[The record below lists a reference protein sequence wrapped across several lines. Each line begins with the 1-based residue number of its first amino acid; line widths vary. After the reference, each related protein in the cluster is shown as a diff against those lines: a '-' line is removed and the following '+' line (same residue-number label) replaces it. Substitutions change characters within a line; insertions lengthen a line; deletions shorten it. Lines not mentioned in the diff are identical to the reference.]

1 MTKMQCIRQTA
12 LRTTMAAVVVFAA
25 TATQA
30 QQSSTVSAAI
40 GTSTAAPHVAP
51 GLLPTKPIHP
61 RCPCPYC
68 CT

>member
-1 MTKMQCIRQTA
+1 MNKMQFFRQTA

-30 QQSSTVSAAI
+30 QQSSTVSGAI
-40 GTSTAAPHVAP
+40 GTPTAAAHAVP
-51 GLLPTKPIHP
+51 GNLTKPIHP